1 MHLQNE
7 ETDAQNRAKLA
18 ELAISLEEKVHLFEI
33 QNAANTKI
41 RLPSLSNEDFYTL
54 KSPNTTFPIN
64 HKRFSQNNQINLIQ
78 QKLGDHQLTVIAG
91 KETVSVTPSTSFTVQ
106 DILKQ
111 EYFPPI
117 DLLHF
122 SGNPAE

>member
-7 ETDAQNRAKLA
+7 ETEAQNRAILA

-64 HKRFSQNNQINLIQ
+64 HKTKTTHFQDNKISNDFDEIENKKTQIFR
-78 QKLGDHQLTVIAG
+78 KD
-91 KETVSVTPSTSFTVQ
+91 F
-106 DILKQ
+106 LKTTK
-111 EYFPPI
+111 
-117 DLLHF
+117 
-122 SGNPAE
+122 

>member
-1 MHLQNE
+1 MILMKSRIKNPSFLGKIFSKQPNKFNPTE
-7 ETDAQNRAKLA
+7 VRRPPVDSNRR
-18 ELAISLEEKVHLFEI
+18 E
-33 QNAANTKI
+33 
-41 RLPSLSNEDFYTL
+41 
-54 KSPNTTFPIN
+54 
-64 HKRFSQNNQINLIQ
+64 
-78 QKLGDHQLTVIAG
+78 
-91 KETVSVTPSTSFTVQ
+91 ETVSVTPSTFFTVQ